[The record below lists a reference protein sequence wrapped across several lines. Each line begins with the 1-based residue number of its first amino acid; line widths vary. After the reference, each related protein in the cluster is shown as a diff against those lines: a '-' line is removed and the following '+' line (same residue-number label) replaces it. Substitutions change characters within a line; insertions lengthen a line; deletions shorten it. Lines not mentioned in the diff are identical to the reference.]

1 LSCTGGE
8 SKLRSAKS
16 ELRYASFVTNAYLL
30 RREYTHLAIARQV
43 SLAHHDV
50 MLFFGQELSAI
61 IAPVLVLFIIGVHSS
76 HVRASVVKFCS
87 ACP

>member
-1 LSCTGGE
+1 LRCTGRE
-8 SKLRSAKS
+8 SKLRSGKS
-16 ELRYASFVTNAYLL
+16 ELPYASFVTNAQLL
-30 RREYTHLAIARQV
+30 RPEYTHPAIEGQV

-61 IAPVLVLFIIGVHSS
+61 IAPVLVLFFIGAHSS
-76 HVRASVVKFCS
+76 HVRASVKFCS

>member
-1 LSCTGGE
+1 M
-8 SKLRSAKS
+8 R
-16 ELRYASFVTNAYLL
+16 FIVTKPIFYRPA
-30 RREYTHLAIARQV
+30 YTHPAIEGQV

-61 IAPVLVLFIIGVHSS
+61 IAPVLVLFFIGAHSA
-76 HVRASVVKFCS
+76 HVRASVKFCS